1 MKRTILLLLSIV
13 SILSLSSCGDDDKPV
28 VQSIEISKSEASVK
42 VGEKITLTVS
52 HSPADLPAPEYEWN
66 SSDETIATVENGIV
80 YGKSVGEVTISVSSF
95 NLKLKDICK
104 VTVTPIE
111 ATDIK
116 LSESEK
122 TMTTGESFRLEYTIE
137 LQDDRWI
144 AFRNFVL
151 TARGKRCEKCGSDK
165 HIQIH
170 HPYYIKGRAA
180 WEYNCLDVIV
190 LCSCCHEKEHHI

>member
-1 MKRTILLLLSIV
+1 MEEIYSFEEIADYINKRNLAVSPEYVVSYWTKKKWITKKGTPVKTLAAAVDVANSIFLTKKRREKGETTSNLKSLRKMKR
-13 SILSLSSCGDDDKPV
+13 
-28 VQSIEISKSEASVK
+28 
-42 VGEKITLTVS
+42 EK
-52 HSPADLPAPEYEWN
+52 
-66 SSDETIATVENGIV
+66 
-80 YGKSVGEVTISVSSF
+80 
-95 NLKLKDICK
+95 
-104 VTVTPIE
+104 
-111 ATDIK
+111 
-116 LSESEK
+116 EK
-122 TMTTGESFRLEYTIE
+122 LEYTKFTTYNNQ

-151 TARGKRCEKCGSDK
+151 TTRGKRCEKCGSDK